1 MIVMCAGEF
10 TPENQQRLKAEEE
23 KEQKELDPW
32 KAKHFEPVWGQRSV
46 LVVIFCLWCM
56 YGLSDVCVW
65 VVCGG
70 GGGGMCP
77 CLLKCTV
84 CLYLCVSV

>member
-1 MIVMCAGEF
+1 MMVMCAGEF

-46 LVVIFCLWCM
+46 RVVIFCLWCM
-56 YGLSDVCVW
+56 YGLSDV
-65 VVCGG
+65 GG
-70 GGGGMCP
+70 GR
-77 CLLKCTV
+77 
-84 CLYLCVSV
+84 